1 MSPTISKPCYPPQSP
16 NNNSGCF
23 NLMVILAAIVCAF
36 LCALGLN
43 TILQCTLQCANHV
56 LTEPLQWIA
65 SRGINS
71 GLKKKEMVALPT
83 SIYNSNS
90 HNNNSNSSSSNSGSS
105 PSSGSASCA
114 ICLADFSDGD
124 KIRFLP
130 KCNHRFHVA
139 CIDKWLLSHSSCLT
153 WNFLKSN
160 DTSHPFHILIA

>member
-1 MSPTISKPCYPPQSP
+1 MLPSTISQQQFRLLQLNGYFGGNCMRLPLRARPQHHSTMHATMRESRP
-16 NNNSGCF
+16 HGAFTMDCF
-23 NLMVILAAIVCAF
+23 QRDQLRAQEERN
-36 LCALGLN
+36 
-43 TILQCTLQCANHV
+43 
-56 LTEPLQWIA
+56 
-65 SRGINS
+65 
-71 GLKKKEMVALPT
+71 
-83 SIYNSNS
+83 
-90 HNNNSNSSSSNSGSS
+90 
-105 PSSGSASCA
+105 GSASCA